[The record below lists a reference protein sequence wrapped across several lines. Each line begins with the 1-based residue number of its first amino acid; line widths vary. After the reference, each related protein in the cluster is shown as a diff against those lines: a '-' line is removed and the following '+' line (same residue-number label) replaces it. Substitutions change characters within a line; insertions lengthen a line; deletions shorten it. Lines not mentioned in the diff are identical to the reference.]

1 MRYDMFFVSFLCLF
15 TFSVAPEPQ
24 AKVSV
29 HIEEV
34 PKDLEEQVEDLHA
47 QVCFFF
53 FNKKSIPRP
62 DDYR

>member
-1 MRYDMFFVSFLCLF
+1 M
-15 TFSVAPEPQ
+15 FSVAQEPQ